1 MIPPISCLII
11 DDEPLAQELLS
22 DHVER
27 IPYLDLIGKAQNSK
41 QALTLC
47 KELQPDMLLLDIRM
61 PGLSGFEFLDLLPQ
75 PAPLVVVTTAYREYA
90 LKGYE
95 HNVVDFLEK
104 PIFFDRF
111 QKAIQRVE
119 ERLGSTRHNT
129 IVKPVVEDDIVNL
142 TMRLLSVRVGRDTI
156 NIPLGSINY
165 VESLDNYVKI
175 HLIPRGS
182 KPVVSKMT
190 VAQLE
195 NKLPDDSFI
204 RINRKFIVRIDQ
216 WQKVTTNTIQLFS
229 GEELPIGVTFRDAV
243 RQTLIQTDSTMS

>member
-1 MIPPISCLII
+1 MPMIPPISCLII

-27 IPYLDLIGKAQNSK
+27 IPSLHVIGKAQNSK
-41 QALTLC
+41 QALSLC

-75 PAPLVVVTTAYREYA
+75 PVPLVVVTTAYREYA

-119 ERLGSTRHNT
+119 ERLGSTRLNSNS
-129 IVKPVVEDDIVNL
+129 KSSQEDSSINL
-142 TMRLLSVRVGRDTI
+142 TMKLLSVRVGRDTI
-156 NIPLGSINY
+156 NILLDSINY

-175 HLIPRGS
+175 HLNSRSS
-182 KPVVSKMT
+182 KPVLSKMT

-195 NKLPDDSFI
+195 SKLPDDSFI
-204 RINRKFIVRIDQ
+204 RINRKYIVRIDQ
-216 WQKVTTNTIQLFS
+216 CQKITASSILLFS

-243 RQTLIQTDSTMS
+243 RQTLL

>member
-27 IPYLDLIGKAQNSK
+27 VPYLHVIGKAQNSK
-41 QALTLC
+41 QALSLC

-75 PAPLVVVTTAYREYA
+75 PVPLVVVTTAYREYA

-119 ERLGSTRHNT
+119 ERLGSTRLNSNS
-129 IVKPVVEDDIVNL
+129 KSSQEDSSINL
-142 TMRLLSVRVGRDTI
+142 TMKLLSVRVGRDTI
-156 NIPLGSINY
+156 NILLDSINY

-175 HLIPRGS
+175 HLNSRSS
-182 KPVVSKMT
+182 KPVLSKMT

-195 NKLPDDSFI
+195 SKLPNDSFI
-204 RINRKFIVRIDQ
+204 RINRKYIVRIDQ
-216 WQKVTTNTIQLFS
+216 CQKITASSILLFS

-243 RQTLIQTDSTMS
+243 RQNLL